1 MDGLLFDSNPVFLG
15 TANPIT
21 NNINTANNSGLVAD
35 IATPA
40 YSETSAT
47 TTTTRENTLIDLGE
61 NHESRA
67 STFTAPLIQIINKY
81 EEQTFKLFTALQ
93 ATAVDGKPP
102 EVPVTKIMKEIIV
115 LDRRL
120 QEGIEQIQEHQYYHQ
135 KILNLQNEIDDE
147 NELVMMLVEAIE
159 LGKEPLEE
167 VLEESIN
174 IKKAI
179 KLAQDSPMT
188 VHDILEYANKL
199 SKFTSPPGRPY
210 PDETTVRQG
219 LLYKNFIA
227 AKGQLGV
234 EGEAFEN
241 SKVSSPTSDQPDA
254 NPAIFDLDLNP
265 E

>member
-1 MDGLLFDSNPVFLG
+1 MEDLLPFDSNNPFLG
-15 TANPIT
+15 TPNPIT
-21 NNINTANNSGLVAD
+21 ANINTANNSGIIAD
-35 IATPA
+35 IGTPA
-40 YSETSAT
+40 YSETSGT

-81 EEQTFKLFTALQ
+81 EDQTIKLFTALQ
-93 ATAVDGKPP
+93 ATADGKPP
-102 EVPVTKIMKEIIV
+102 EAPVTKIMKEIIE

-188 VHDILEYANKL
+188 VQDILEYANKL

-210 PDETTVRQG
+210 PDETIVRQG
-219 LLYKNFIA
+219 LLYQRFIA
-227 AKGQLGV
+227 AKDSL
-234 EGEAFEN
+234 EDN
-241 SKVSSPTSDQPDA
+241 KVSSPISDQTDA
-254 NPAIFDLDLNP
+254 NQFFLLDLNP
-265 E
+265 EEE